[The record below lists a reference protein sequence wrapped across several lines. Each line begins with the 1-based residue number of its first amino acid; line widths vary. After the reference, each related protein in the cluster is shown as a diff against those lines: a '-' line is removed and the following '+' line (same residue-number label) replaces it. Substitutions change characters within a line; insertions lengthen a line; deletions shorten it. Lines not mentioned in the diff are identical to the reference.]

1 MHYLMSQDLLYHFN
15 MKVREF
21 DPQAY
26 NPDLKKKPTENLEQL
41 MSRFTK
47 RLKQVDQED
56 KERVS
61 YLKGCIDTVDYLMTG
76 RLPRD
81 GNHDGMRDHKPHGH
95 P

>member
-1 MHYLMSQDLLYHFN
+1 MHCLMSQDLLYHFN
-15 MKVREF
+15 MKIR
-21 DPQAY
+21 
-26 NPDLKKKPTENLEQL
+26 KPTENLEQL